1 MQRVQRGASLNCI
14 NFVVPMNPCP
24 CGYYPDR
31 NRCRC
36 TPYERHNYLSHISGP
51 ILDRIDLCIE
61 AQRPGFS
68 QLRGGQGEGSGS
80 MRQKVEQA
88 RRRQEERYRGTG
100 IRFNSDLEAGDL
112 ERYCPLGE
120 KEQKLLEKMF
130 QKMELSVRA
139 CHRLL
144 KVART
149 IADLEGDEQILSR
162 HLAEASVYRMGE
174 KREE

>member
-1 MQRVQRGASLNCI
+1 MQSFHCI
-14 NFVVPMNPCP
+14 KMVVTMNPCP
-24 CGYYPDR
+24 CGYYPDK

-36 TPYERHNYLSHISGP
+36 TPFERHNYLSHISGP

-61 AQRPGFS
+61 AQRPDFS
-68 QLRGGQGEGSGS
+68 QLKGGQGEGSGS
-80 MRQKVEQA
+80 MRQKVEKA
-88 RRRQEERYRGTG
+88 RRRQEERYQGTG

-112 ERYCPLGE
+112 EKYCPLKE

-130 QKMELSVRA
+130 QKMDLSVRA

-149 IADLEGDEQILSR
+149 IADLEGEEQILSR

-174 KREE
+174 KLEE

>member
-1 MQRVQRGASLNCI
+1 MNCI

-36 TPYERHNYLSHISGP
+36 TPFERHNYLSHISGP

-61 AQRPGFS
+61 AQRPEFF
-68 QLRGGQGEGSGS
+68 QLPKRQGETSAR
-80 MRQKVEQA
+80 MRQKVA
-88 RRRQEERYRGTG
+88 RARQRQEERYQGTRL
-100 IRFNSDLEAGDL
+100 RFNSDLGAGDL
-112 ERYCPLGE
+112 ERYCGLEE
-120 KEQKLLEKMF
+120 KEQKLMEKMF
-130 QKMELSVRA
+130 QRMDLSVRA

-149 IADLEGDEQILSR
+149 IADIEGSGQILCS
-162 HLAEASVYRMGE
+162 HLAEAAVYRLGDKLE
-174 KREE
+174 Q